1 MRTTLALT
9 CSHIEMY
16 WVESSA
22 GRRPLA
28 ENTTPEPSTTFA
40 TASELVA
47 SPMTTRMSPP
57 G

>member
-9 CSHIEMY
+9 CSQIEIY
-16 WVESSA
+16 WVVSSA

-28 ENTTPEPSTTFA
+28 ENTTPELSTSFA
-40 TASELVA
+40 TASERVA